1 MKNITFDTN
10 NNLTIDV
17 KPIVKIKN
25 TISIVGF
32 NRELPVDIIADF
44 TNIPKHLHEIYLT
57 SFQSKYYI
65 DIRAWANTDTETP
78 EPKTIEEQ
86 KSDWR
91 KNKIVD
97 LILGKLK

>member
-10 NNLTIDV
+10 NNLTIYV

-32 NRELPVDIIADF
+32 NHELPVDIIADF
-44 TNIPKHLHEIYLT
+44 TNIPKHLHEFYLT
-57 SFQSKYYI
+57 SFQSKY
-65 DIRAWANTDTETP
+65 DIRAWVNTDTETS